1 MVVSFSTK
9 LILIYIP
16 ARSAGGGLHGKTIS
30 PSRVRGGKAAVA
42 GRPPYHGRARTPCA
56 PQHDK
61 QPERKQKMIVK
72 FITMKGVS
80 GIAAAPYYVGFV
92 QHDRTMSR
100 RETYE
105 YCAERTGFKAA
116 AIRAVFM
123 ALAEFIRENQRK
135 GNITYLDG
143 IASIRNYVKGSFA
156 GLAGPWVKGVNYL
169 SVQAVEMEPFKTLLA
184 AILPVN
190 NSEGAKP
197 AINTVL
203 DETTLVYDVI
213 TGTDVFSIAGSDLA
227 PDATKDD
234 EYVALV
240 DAHGVETKAVIDFS
254 DLQNVK
260 AHLES
265 GLLAGEYTLKVY
277 TRSGLGEEFGVHVAS
292 RKVVVG

>member
-1 MVVSFSTK
+1 
-9 LILIYIP
+9 
-16 ARSAGGGLHGKTIS
+16 
-30 PSRVRGGKAAVA
+30 
-42 GRPPYHGRARTPCA
+42 
-56 PQHDK
+56 
-61 QPERKQKMIVK
+61 MIVK
-72 FITMKGVS
+72 FITVKGQ
-80 GIAAAPYYVGFV
+80 GNIAAAPFYVGFV

-116 AIRAVFM
+116 AIRAVFL

-156 GLAGPWVKGVNYL
+156 GLAGPWVKSVNYL

-197 AINTVL
+197 TINTVL

-213 TGTDVFSIAGSDLA
+213 TGTTGTDVFSIAGSDLA

-277 TRSGLGEEFGVHVAS
+277 TRSGLGDEFGVHVAS

>member
-1 MVVSFSTK
+1 
-9 LILIYIP
+9 
-16 ARSAGGGLHGKTIS
+16 
-30 PSRVRGGKAAVA
+30 
-42 GRPPYHGRARTPCA
+42 
-56 PQHDK
+56 
-61 QPERKQKMIVK
+61 MIVK
-72 FITMKGVS
+72 FITMKGAS
-80 GIAAAPYYVGFV
+80 NIAAAPFYVGFV

-169 SVQAVEMEPFKTLLA
+169 SVQAVEMDPFKTLLA

-190 NSEGAKP
+190 NTEGAKP

-213 TGTDVFSIAGSDLA
+213 TGTDGFSIAGADLA
-227 PDATKDD
+227 PDPTKDD

-240 DAHGVETKAVIDFS
+240 DAHGLETRAVIDFS

-265 GLLAGEYTLKVY
+265 ALLAGEYTLKVY
-277 TRSGLGEEFGVHVAS
+277 TRSGLGDQFGVHVAT
-292 RKVVVG
+292 RKIVVG

>member
-1 MVVSFSTK
+1 MT
-9 LILIYIP
+9 
-16 ARSAGGGLHGKTIS
+16 
-30 PSRVRGGKAAVA
+30 
-42 GRPPYHGRARTPCA
+42 
-56 PQHDK
+56 
-61 QPERKQKMIVK
+61 VK
-72 FITMKGVS
+72 FMTVKGQ
-80 GIAAAPYYVGFV
+80 GNLANTPFYVGFV
-92 QHDRTMSR
+92 QHERTMSR
-100 RETYE
+100 RETYD

-116 AIRAVFM
+116 AIRAVFL

-143 IASIRNYVKGSFA
+143 VASIRNYAKGAFA

-169 SVQAVEMEPFKTLLA
+169 SVQPVEMDPFKSLLA
-184 AILPVN
+184 AILPTN

-227 PDATKDD
+227 PDATKAD

-265 GLLAGEYTLKVY
+265 GILAGEYTLKVY
-277 TRSGLGEEFGVHVAS
+277 TRSGLGDEFGVHVAT

>member
-1 MVVSFSTK
+1 
-9 LILIYIP
+9 
-16 ARSAGGGLHGKTIS
+16 
-30 PSRVRGGKAAVA
+30 
-42 GRPPYHGRARTPCA
+42 
-56 PQHDK
+56 
-61 QPERKQKMIVK
+61 MIVK
-72 FITMKGVS
+72 FITMKGS
-80 GIAAAPYYVGFV
+80 ERLGRSPFYVGFV

-143 IASIRNYVKGSFA
+143 VASIRNYVKGAFQ

-184 AILPVN
+184 AIVPVN
-190 NSEGAKP
+190 NAEGAKP

-203 DETTLVYDVI
+203 DETTMVYDVI

-240 DAHGVETKAVIDFS
+240 DAHGVETRAVIDFS

-277 TRSGLGEEFGVHVAS
+277 TRSGLGDQFGVHVAS
-292 RKVVVG
+292 RKVVVE

>member
-1 MVVSFSTK
+1 
-9 LILIYIP
+9 
-16 ARSAGGGLHGKTIS
+16 
-30 PSRVRGGKAAVA
+30 
-42 GRPPYHGRARTPCA
+42 
-56 PQHDK
+56 
-61 QPERKQKMIVK
+61 MIVK
-72 FITMKGVS
+72 FITVKGQ
-80 GIAAAPYYVGFV
+80 GNIAAAPFYVGFV

-143 IASIRNYVKGSFA
+143 IASIRNYVKGAFE
-156 GLAGPWVKGVNYL
+156 GLSGPWVKGVNYL

-227 PDATKDD
+227 PDTTKDD

-240 DAHGVETKAVIDFS
+240 DAHGVETKAVISTDTDVPVTETGFALNI
-254 DLQNVK
+254 DEGTPLTDC
-260 AHLES
+260 E
-265 GLLAGEYTLKVY
+265 EYTF
-277 TRSGLGEEFGVHVAS
+277 EFEMVDSAGQPVTVTHTARWQS
-292 RKVVVG
+292 E

>member
-1 MVVSFSTK
+1 
-9 LILIYIP
+9 
-16 ARSAGGGLHGKTIS
+16 
-30 PSRVRGGKAAVA
+30 
-42 GRPPYHGRARTPCA
+42 
-56 PQHDK
+56 
-61 QPERKQKMIVK
+61 MIVK

-80 GIAAAPYYVGFV
+80 GIAASPYYVGFV

-116 AIRAVFM
+116 AIRAVRAVFM

-190 NSEGAKP
+190 NAEGAKP

-277 TRSGLGEEFGVHVAS
+277 TRSGLGDEFGVHVAA
-292 RKVVVG
+292 RKITVE